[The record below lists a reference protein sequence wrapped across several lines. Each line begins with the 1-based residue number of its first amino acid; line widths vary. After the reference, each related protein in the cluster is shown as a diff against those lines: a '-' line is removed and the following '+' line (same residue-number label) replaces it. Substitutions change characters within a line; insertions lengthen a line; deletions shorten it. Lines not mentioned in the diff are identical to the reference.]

1 MMARQ
6 RTLEAYERAWAHADD
21 EGVGVRDWVEQCCT
35 PASIYVNPL
44 TDVVH
49 GVDGL
54 TRLIRDYPV
63 LFPDARLR
71 RRSEPQL
78 QDQHVR
84 FPWRLTSSAPIRM
97 LGEDFGRVVD
107 GVDIIEFDDDEKIK
121 TVVSIFGS
129 SSERASEEGPD
140 VMVQLPPDRRRSVT
154 ARQI

>member
-6 RTLEAYERAWAHADD
+6 RTLEAYEQAWARADGED
-21 EGVGVRDWVEQCCT
+21 VRDWVEQCCT

-54 TRLIRDYPV
+54 TRLIWDYPV

-97 LGEDFGRVVD
+97 LGEDFGRVMD

-129 SSERASEEGPD
+129 SSERAPEDGPD
-140 VMVQLPPDRRRSVT
+140 RIVQLPPDRQRSVT
-154 ARQI
+154 AGRI